1 MMLMMMMTDG
11 GWGRGWWWWWWVK
24 TLFMVTGAL
33 VFATGALV
41 LQDMICMSQARIEKY
56 KLYPLHRGGMK
67 AKGKRING
75 DRWTQWKWLIGDSLL
90 LANLQSHASLPKLPP
105 PILATAHAP
114 NASNQRHQS
123 LVLPIIQI
131 TATTCNIT
139 WDASF
144 DKHTGCWPTCK
155 HCGQLT
161 LSFEWTWKCPLD
173 AAPPQSCRSYR
184 GRAAYYKRNNYWGQK
199 GRIAIVSQN
208 KSTKL
213 D

>member
-1 MMLMMMMTDG
+1 
-11 GWGRGWWWWWWVK
+11 
-24 TLFMVTGAL
+24 MVTGAL
-33 VFATGALV
+33 VFATGALI
-41 LQDMICMSQARIEKY
+41 LQDMICMNQARIEKY

-114 NASNQRHQS
+114 NVSNQRHQS

-144 DKHTGCWPTCK
+144 DKHTGCWPLMSLMSPETHLILEDRATTCK
-155 HCGQLT
+155 HCGQLA
-161 LSFEWTWKCPLD
+161 LSFEWTWKCPLA
-173 AAPPQSCRSYR
+173 AAPPQSCRSYK
-184 GRAAYYKRNNYWGQK
+184 GRALK
-199 GRIAIVSQN
+199 GRIAIISRN
-208 KSTKL
+208 KSTKVH
-213 D
+213 